1 MVPCFLLKLHLLI
14 WVVGACNRLPI
25 HGIFPSNPFINRC

>member
-1 MVPCFLLKLHLLI
+1 MFLVVLEMVPCFLLKLHLLI

-25 HGIFPSNPFINRC
+25 HGC